1 MTARREKFRAW
12 LLDPARNTLDL
23 ENFPASFE
31 GMKAMVEEALWNA
44 YRQGYRA
51 CRDDVLTAIE
61 QEPDDMPAEID
72 FSKGERG
79 KFKPKG
85 R

>member
-1 MTARREKFRAW
+1 MLAFR
-12 LLDPARNTLDL
+12 TVTYCT
-23 ENFPASFE
+23 EN
-31 GMKAMVEEALWNA
+31 EETP
-44 YRQGYRA
+44 